1 MKKKTALSIPLV
13 VFSSPLFEQ
22 MRSWKNDW
30 LQPRFFPH
38 IQIPDE
44 PGPLDGCY
52 AVKIED
58 GSMAPVLRAGM
69 VAVFS
74 TLPNQKPAEFSI
86 YCVGRVGGRPLI
98 RKVVKN
104 ETEISGA
111 KESNLEDK
119 SLFNRKAVR
128 KSFMTPTPLHIPGS
142 RVSPI
147 AESTHQMIYL
157 KSTTDSEAMTLIPA
171 EKLLWMHPL
180 VLILKPGEY
189 RL

>member
-13 VFSSPLFEQ
+13 MFSSPLFDQ
-22 MRSWKNDW
+22 VRSWEDNW
-30 LQPRFFPH
+30 LQPGVFPP
-38 IQIPDE
+38 IQIPGA

-58 GSMAPVLRAGM
+58 GSMAPVLPAGM

-86 YCVGRVGGRPLI
+86 HCVGRVGGRPLI
-98 RKVVKN
+98 KKVVKN
-104 ETEISGA
+104 ETKITDVREGG
-111 KESNLEDK
+111 LEGMGILK
-119 SLFNRKAVR
+119 RKAAR

-157 KSTTDSEAMTLIPA
+157 KSFTDSEALILIPA

-180 VLILKPGEY
+180 VLIL
-189 RL
+189 